1 MPICKEYNIQEGFEI
16 RSAFPNMEGVIP
28 MWRLID
34 IRKPDTP
41 ITICEYKEKPKEMVV
56 KRDIKNYREW
66 GGDDGK
72 L

>member
-1 MPICKEYNIQEGFEI
+1 MPICRCYNFPKGFEI
-16 RSAFPNMEGVIP
+16 RSGFPNMEGKILLY
-28 MWRLID
+28 RLID